1 VIKNFFGIGMATVL
15 LLTLL
20 VGCSSTSKASNLG
33 KYEILRKATLGGK
46 WQMYQLQITLESGKD
61 FDIDLLDLA
70 NNDKVDGYF
79 YPEKGSGGTLTITA
93 GTQVLYQTEGTVT
106 AGTLSDRFSFT
117 ASQPAGTAYV
127 LKLHNGGTEKSVSIF
142 LELIYP
148 NTGNIRG
155 PIDTK

>member
-1 VIKNFFGIGMATVL
+1 MATVL

-20 VGCSSTSKASNLG
+20 VGFSSTSKASNLG